1 MTTAIGLVRAV
12 VRTASAAALP
22 IDAMLVEHEIDPGLL
37 NDRDARVSTD
47 RYLALFEDAAR
58 QSKSRSFG
66 GDVARHIDAA
76 AFGLLGFVVA
86 SCSTL
91 DDAWLRFGRY
101 TRLLCDELRFDVE
114 DRGDDVA
121 VVYGLD
127 ADPRAG
133 TIFEMAFAHLV
144 STSRKGTA
152 GRFAPRLA
160 RLRHRG
166 DASAV
171 SSVLGAPVEFGAP
184 ENAVVCDRSVLRLPL
199 RGANPA
205 LLDVLES
212 HVGLVLESFA
222 PVDDF
227 VARVRHEIRMVL
239 HHGEP
244 SLKTIATRMAI
255 GDRTLQRRLKDEGL
269 TFRAVIDQVRFEC
282 ARTQLENPAVSVA
295 EVAYSLGFSS
305 PSAFHVAY
313 RRWAGESPGRSRA
326 RS

>member
-12 VRTASAAALP
+12 VRAATAASLP
-22 IDAMLVEHEIDPGLL
+22 VDAMLVDHGIDPAQL
-37 NDRDARVSTD
+37 NDRDARVSTEN
-47 RYLALFEDAAR
+47 YLAFLDDAAR
-58 QSKSRSFG
+58 RSKSPSFG

-101 TRLLCDELRFDVE
+101 TRLLCDELRFEVE
-114 DRGDDVA
+114 ERGADVA

-127 ADPRAG
+127 ADPLAG

-152 GRFAPRLA
+152 NRFSPRLA
-160 RLRHRG
+160 RFRHRG
-166 DASAV
+166 DAGAV
-171 SSVLGAPVEFGAP
+171 SITLGAPVEFGAT
-184 ENAVVCDRSVLRLPL
+184 ENAVVCDRSLSKLSL

-212 HVGLVLESFA
+212 HVTLVLGSLA

-282 ARTQLENPAVSVA
+282 ARLQLENPEVSVA

-326 RS
+326 RA